1 MSLTLYDFLSGAVAF
16 GFWVCALFFLRFWWR
31 TRDSLFMAFALAFVL
46 LGLGQG
52 VLALANIPTE
62 ETASVYLFRLV
73 AFAVII
79 FAIARKNRAS
89 A

>member
-1 MSLTLYDFLSGAVAF
+1 MFYDFLSGSVAF
-16 GFWVCALFFLRFWWR
+16 GFAVCALFFFRFWWR
-31 TRDSLFMAFALAFVL
+31 TRNSLFVGFALAFAL
-46 LGLGQG
+46 LGLGQA
-52 VLALANIPTE
+52 VLTLANIPTE